1 MSDGAYLKK
10 LKRIQRE
17 KRKLRKSME
26 VFINQQEEA
35 RTTQEYYTQPET
47 VSVQATAFLKN
58 VEHQNN
64 VTNKYL
70 DEIDS
75 SVDHTI
81 HSIDNMMY
89 TAKTSRMFSESE
101 ETSGSSSPGTT
112 VKFNTFPLK
121 RGKDVQE
128 EIALY
133 NSSFER
139 SGQSVSQSSLSSISS
154 DRSTAIASR
163 MAVREFLF
171 ITVVDD

>member
-70 DEIDS
+70 DE
-75 SVDHTI
+75 
-81 HSIDNMMY
+81 N
-89 TAKTSRMFSESE
+89 
-101 ETSGSSSPGTT
+101 
-112 VKFNTFPLK
+112 
-121 RGKDVQE
+121 
-128 EIALY
+128 
-133 NSSFER
+133 
-139 SGQSVSQSSLSSISS
+139 
-154 DRSTAIASR
+154 
-163 MAVREFLF
+163 FLF
-171 ITVVDD
+171 